1 MAYKYRSW
9 NANDVVTVNDLN
21 AVHGDVEWSLEF
33 CQTALAAKHF
43 VRLACCDEKV
53 VAFIMANLTADTADI
68 YDLVVAPLHREHGVA
83 LNLLEQCISQARINN
98 CQAIQLE
105 CRKSNI
111 AAQHL
116 YLKQGFCLYSEVE
129 NFYRAPPEDALVL
142 RVNL

>member
-9 NANDVVTVNDLN
+9 NTNDVVTVNDLN
-21 AVHGDVEWSLEF
+21 AVHGDVEWSLDF

-43 VRLACCDEKV
+43 VRLACYDEKV

-98 CQAIQLE
+98 CQAIQ
-105 CRKSNI
+105 
-111 AAQHL
+111 QHL